1 MRVLVLCA
9 LLVITGCANRQQH
22 YQLQDL
28 PLPAASGDGCCWQA
42 AQQLEI
48 HHGQAVH
55 RLGAALARTAEGAS
69 LVLLDPLGRRLFS
82 VRQRNATLET
92 WRSPEMPEGLP
103 ERFLLA
109 SSMLAWWP
117 LTEWRLLE
125 TGEWSL
131 VSGTDTRQLR
141 YRGAPLLTIT
151 YSPASRSLAAG
162 IDSTTVVRNETVLL
176 EHHKTPLRITV
187 VTTHWEML

>member
-9 LLVITGCANRQQH
+9 LLITTGCASRPH
-22 YQLQDL
+22 YPLQDL
-28 PLPAASGDGCCWQA
+28 PLPAASGAGCCWQA
-42 AQQLEI
+42 TQQLEI
-48 HHGQAVH
+48 HYRQAVH

-69 LVLLDPLGRRLFS
+69 LVLLDPMGRRLFS
-82 VRQRNATLET
+82 IRQRNTTLET

-117 LTEWRLLE
+117 LTEWQVSA

-131 VSGTDTRQLR
+131 VTGTRTRQLR

-151 YSPASRSLAAG
+151 YSPSSRSPAAG

-187 VTTHWEML
+187 VTTHWELL